1 MGLGSEIRD
10 PEKNLFWIPDPGS
23 RGQKGTG
30 SRIRIRNTGYE
41 LGEGGRGTF
50 VLIIPVL
57 RIRICTS
64 RIHMLLGLPDPD
76 PLVRD
81 KDSDPSII
89 KEK

>member
-10 PEKNLFWIPDPGS
+10 PEKTYS
-23 RGQKGTG
+23 G
-30 SRIRIRNTGYE
+30 SRIRIATLVTSG
-41 LGEGGRGTF
+41 GGGRGTF

-81 KDSDPSII
+81 KDLDPSIT